1 MGASTQQAF
10 SVTPAAFMLTGRFAI
25 RCQEN
30 VTLQELIK
38 TLDVGSGL
46 NKHTQHYTPIVYSEC
61 GKILLL

>member
-1 MGASTQQAF
+1 
-10 SVTPAAFMLTGRFAI
+10 MLTGRFAI

-46 NKHTQHYTPIVYSEC
+46 NKHTQHYTPIVYSKC